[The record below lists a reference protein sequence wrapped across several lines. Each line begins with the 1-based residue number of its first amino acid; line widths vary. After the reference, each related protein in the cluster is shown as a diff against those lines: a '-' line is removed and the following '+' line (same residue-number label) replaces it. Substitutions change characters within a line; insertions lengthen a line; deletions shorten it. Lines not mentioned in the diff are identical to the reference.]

1 MPKVFE
7 YRVCTVYNGH
17 VVIVNDKYFI
27 GQGNFDKLPDSLAA
41 CQQDWEYLRDAGAEG
56 WELVSATPPAE
67 ADFEG
72 MRVQQEYLYLKRE
85 KSS

>member
-17 VVIVNDKYFI
+17 VVVVNDKYFI
-27 GQGNFDKLPDSLAA
+27 GQGKYDNLADSLAA

-56 WELVSATPPAE
+56 WELVAATPPME
-67 ADFEG
+67 VIFENL
-72 MRVQQEYLYLKRE
+72 RVLQEYLYLKRE
-85 KSS
+85 KSP